1 MLKDRYDVIIVGGG
15 PAGLACG
22 LELVR
27 SKCDV
32 LIIEK
37 KQAIGTPVR
46 CGELTSPDF
55 FKVVGVDRLQAT
67 IENDFGSMV
76 LISRTRFEMG
86 LAQEFIDLGGTLYTR
101 RWVRDYLPFDGKGV
115 GVKVE
120 TRGEIR
126 AVRSR
131 VVVACDGIEATVPRK
146 AGLVNHLD
154 PSEIGSC
161 YSAKLEGIRVD
172 PSQFTMGYNPG
183 KDSYFFWIFPSSNN
197 SANVGVG
204 LLGVSGNRARRLFFD
219 FIGRFPRLRQGNI
232 VREIVGAVPI
242 TRPLQKPYGD
252 GLLVAGT
259 AARLV
264 NADGGEG
271 IIFALQSGVAAA
283 HTIAETK
290 DYSSDG
296 LSAYRQ
302 RLNPMYESL
311 ERRYQNLMARF
322 PPGLVKPLTGEQ

>member
-1 MLKDRYDVIIVGGG
+1 MLKDRYDVIVVGGG
-15 PAGLACG
+15 LAGLACG

-27 SKCDV
+27 AKFDV
-32 LIIEK
+32 LIVEK

-55 FKVVGVDRLQAT
+55 FKVVGLDSLQST

-76 LISRTRFEMG
+76 LISRSRFEIG
-86 LAQEFIDLGGTLYTR
+86 LADEFVGHGGTLYTKS
-101 RWVRDYLPFDGKGV
+101 WVRGYIPFDGKVV
-115 GVKVE
+115 GVSVE
-120 TRGEIR
+120 TGGEKRDI
-126 AVRSR
+126 RSR
-131 VVVACDGIEATVPRK
+131 VVVACDGVEATVPRK
-146 AGLVNHLD
+146 AGLANHLD

-172 PSQFTMGYNPG
+172 PSQFTMGYNFG
-183 KDSYFFWIFPSSNN
+183 KDFYFYWIFPSSNN

-219 FIGRFPRLRQGNI
+219 FIGRFPHLRQGSI

-271 IIFALQSGVAAA
+271 IIYALQSGVAAA
-283 HTIAETK
+283 QTIAETK
-290 DYSSDG
+290 DYSSNG

-302 RLNPMYESL
+302 RLSLMYENL
-311 ERRYQNLMARF
+311 ERRYQNLVARF
-322 PPGLVKPLTGEQ
+322 PPGLVKPLTGQQ